1 VVYYSCRDLMV
12 ENLALR
18 QQLAVFKS
26 KNQKPK
32 LFPPDKALGWLDD
45 SGVAGRHS
53 LSLHSLVV
61 AKDN

>member
-1 VVYYSCRDLMV
+1 MV